1 MGDPVTPVTM
11 AVIGGTIGAA
21 TNSKNPIEGALMG
34 AVGGYAGGSM
44 MSAGGGSTSPF
55 SLGSILNGIGTNTA
69 AGGDPTKGLAMNAAA
84 LAGSGGGFGGGNY
97 GSIGTAGQ
105 TAGSAGSAG
114 GLFGGSG
121 SAAGN
126 IFGQGGTLSQV
137 NQGLSTLNQAN
148 QLFGGDQQPMQMAPA
163 GQISRGQPQPMDYMS
178 LLNPQQQTVMRPQ
191 PFSLI

>member
-1 MGDPVTPVTM
+1 MGDPVTM

-44 MSAGGGSTSPF
+44 MGAGGGMSGSTSPF
-55 SLGSILNGIGTNTA
+55 SLGSILNGIGTNAA

-84 LAGSGGGFGGGNY
+84 LAGSGGGFGGGSY

-105 TAGSAGSAG
+105 TAGSAG

-163 GQISRGQPQPMDYMS
+163 GQISRGQPQQVDYMS
-178 LLNPQQQTVMRPQ
+178 LLNPQQQTVARPQ
-191 PFSLI
+191 PFSLL